1 MGIQRT
7 RIKKLIKSLTMFA
20 NFGSREEKWSRKWKK
35 TKTSTILN
43 GAEKLS
49 KT

>member
-1 MGIQRT
+1 M
-7 RIKKLIKSLTMFA
+7 KKRGGAKTP

-35 TKTSTILN
+35 TKTSAILN
-43 GAEKLS
+43 GAKKLS